1 MSRRNALLHHG
12 AHERSRREQAD
23 RNQDGP
29 FCSSRPM
36 TPISDPTNVART
48 ESAIPQNS
56 KQPLAGRRAF
66 SKWRWFIAV
75 AVLGIIAF
83 VGMRMIGNRQPA
95 EVSGRGRDAGA
106 MSVPVVASVVE
117 QKDVPI
123 FLDGLGTVQAFNTV
137 TVHTRVDGELDKV
150 LFTEGQDVKKGDLL
164 AVLDQRPFQEALDQ
178 AIGKKAQDEAQLA
191 NAKANLVRNTDL
203 LNRKVVDQQDFDAS
217 KYQTGQFEAAVQSD
231 QAAVESAKTQLDYT
245 QIKSPIDG
253 RTGIRQVDVGN
264 IVHAADQ
271 NGLVVITQLKPIS
284 VVFTL
289 PEKDLQEILDQ
300 GAANGGLHVTAI
312 DRGNVAPLGEGTL
325 AVVDNQI
332 DQTTGTVKLKATFP
346 NDDLKLWPGKFV
358 NARLVLRTKKDAIV
372 IPASVVQRGPRG
384 AYAYVI
390 KPDKSVEMRPIKVA
404 QTEDNQTVVDDGL
417 KPGEQVVVDGQY
429 KLQPGSHVEIA
440 PAPGSQPSAPAA
452 DGKPGRT
459 ARSPKPSK
467 P

>member
-1 MSRRNALLHHG
+1 
-12 AHERSRREQAD
+12 
-23 RNQDGP
+23 
-29 FCSSRPM
+29 M
-36 TPISDPTNVART
+36 TPTIDPTNLTRA
-48 ESAIPQNS
+48 ESTTPQNS
-56 KQPLAGRRAF
+56 RQPSALARAF
-66 SKWRWFIAV
+66 LKWRWFIIV
-75 AVLGIIAF
+75 AVLAVIAVVGI
-83 VGMRMIGNRQPA
+83 RMIQNRQPA
-95 EVSGRGRDAGA
+95 GASGRGRDAGA
-106 MSVPVVASVVE
+106 MSVPVVASMVE

-137 TVHTRVDGELDKV
+137 TVHTRVDGQLDKV
-150 LFTEGQDVKKGDLL
+150 LFTEGQDVKTGDLL
-164 AVLDQRPFQEALDQ
+164 AVLDPRPFQEALDQ
-178 AIGKKAQDEAQLA
+178 AVGKKAQDEAQLA

-289 PEKDLQEILDQ
+289 PEQDLQEILNQ
-300 GAANGGLHVTAI
+300 GAANGKLHVTAI

-358 NARLVLRTKKDAIV
+358 NARLVLTTKKDAIV

-384 AYAYVI
+384 TYAYVI

-429 KLQPGSHVEIA
+429 KLQPGAHVEIA
-440 PAPGSQPSAPAA
+440 PAPEQQPAAPAA
-452 DGKPGRT
+452 GGKPGRT

-467 P
+467 S